1 MRSLKHNNTGSAI
14 PLILFILTIIGA
26 GALYT
31 LLITQVGQPV
41 FDQYIP
47 AGDVKTFVMMLIYG
61 MPVVILV
68 VGVIALIKSGIKQE
82 VVY

>member
-1 MRSLKHNNTGSAI
+1 
-14 PLILFILTIIGA
+14 
-26 GALYT
+26 
-31 LLITQVGQPV
+31 VGQPV

-82 VVY
+82 VLY